1 MFSLFTH
8 ILYLSYLRWP
18 KFLCNF
24 DAWVRIKTTGFRGEC
39 WLKASQAGHSSIY
52 KREVTFASS
61 WEKKKKNRG
70 MASVQ
75 IHVER
80 TMGLL
85 WHRYAIL
92 EGTIPSDFLASNR
105 NGSPCK
111 QILMI
116 VLWGFALHLSI
127 YSHQI
132 VVLFPL
138 FLTRSVS

>member
-1 MFSLFTH
+1 
-8 ILYLSYLRWP
+8 
-18 KFLCNF
+18 
-24 DAWVRIKTTGFRGEC
+24 
-39 WLKASQAGHSSIY
+39 
-52 KREVTFASS
+52 
-61 WEKKKKNRG
+61 

-116 VLWGFALHLSI
+116 VL
-127 YSHQI
+127 
-132 VVLFPL
+132 
-138 FLTRSVS
+138 